1 MTYFIE
7 KKWLIVVI
15 IISLTLNVIAAFLL
29 YQDSNTTFDDHETN
43 LTKQLP
49 FNYESFKVQWG
60 KAWLGLEVSD
70 VTTEMAARAELD
82 RAEGAYVNSVAA
94 GSPAQK
100 ADIGPGD
107 IIISFNGRK
116 IRTPKQFQNDLAG
129 SKVGSEVYMCVAKD
143 DYRVTAYA
151 VPEERPQYLPAVTK
165 TYPFLGV
172 IVSEVI
178 FDSNEAERLEKAGKS
193 GGVFVEKV
201 IPDSPAEKAGLQEGD
216 LIMSFNSRKTRTLR
230 EFLTDLAGT
239 QAGENVRMCIM
250 RDDYRKTIY
259 VTLWSSVTK
268 DLIVLLRRELEFSS
282 PGARSC

>member
-1 MTYFIE
+1 MTYSIE

-29 YQDSNTTFDDHETN
+29 YQDSNTTFDDDHETN
-43 LTKQLP
+43 LNRQLP
-49 FNYESFKVQWG
+49 FNYESFKLEWG
-60 KAWLGLEVSD
+60 QAWLGLEVSD
-70 VTTEMAARAELD
+70 VTTEMAAKAGLD

-94 GSPAQK
+94 GSPAQR
-100 ADIGPGD
+100 ADIEPGD

-116 IRTPKQFQNDLAG
+116 IRTPEQFQNDLAG
-129 SKVGSEVYMCVAKD
+129 SMVGSEVYMCVAKD

-151 VPEERPQYLPAVTK
+151 APEERPQYLPAVTK
-165 TYPFLGV
+165 TYPFLGA
-172 IVSEVI
+172 IVSEI
-178 FDSNEAERLEKAGKS
+178 IYDSDEAERLEEAGKS

-230 EFLTDLAGT
+230 EFLTDLAGA
-239 QAGENVRMCIM
+239 QADENVRMCIM

-259 VTLWSSVTK
+259 VTLLSSVTK
-268 DLIVLLRRELEFSS
+268 DLIVLLRRELEF
-282 PGARSC
+282 GGV

>member
-7 KKWLIVVI
+7 QKWLIVVTV
-15 IISLTLNVIAAFLL
+15 ISLILNLIAAFLL
-29 YQDSNTTFDDHETN
+29 YQDSNTTLYEHETN

-49 FNYESFKVQWG
+49 LNYETFKDEWG

-70 VTTEMAARAELD
+70 VTPDMAARAQLD
-82 RAEGAYVNSVAA
+82 RVEGAYVNSVAA

-100 ADIGPGD
+100 ADIAPGD

-151 VPEERPQYLPAVTK
+151 VPEERPPYLPALTK
-165 TYPFLGV
+165 TYPFLGAT
-172 IVSEVI
+172 VSDAA
-178 FDSNEAERLEKAGKS
+178 FDSEKIEKLEEAGKS
-193 GGVFVEKV
+193 GGVLVERV
-201 IPDSPAEKAGLQEGD
+201 IPNSPADKAGLQEGD

-230 EFLTDLAGT
+230 EFLTDLAGA
-239 QAGENVRMCIM
+239 QAGERVRMCIM

-259 VTLWSSVTK
+259 VTMGRNVMR
-268 DLIVLLRRELEFSS
+268 DVIVLLQIRIDGRNKMELVM
-282 PGARSC
+282 

>member
-1 MTYFIE
+1 MYFLE
-7 KKWLIVVI
+7 RKWLIVI
-15 IISLTLNVIAAFLL
+15 AIISLTLNVIAAFFL

-43 LTKQLP
+43 LNRQLP
-49 FNYESFKVQWG
+49 FNYESFKLEWG
-60 KAWLGLEVSD
+60 QAWLGLEVSD
-70 VTTEMAARAELD
+70 VTAEMAAKAGLD

-94 GSPAQK
+94 GSPAQR
-100 ADIGPGD
+100 ADIEPGD

-116 IRTPKQFQNDLAG
+116 IRTPEQFQNDLAG
-129 SKVGSEVYMCVAKD
+129 SAVGSEVYMCVAKD

-172 IVSEVI
+172 IVSEII
-178 FDSNEAERLEKAGKS
+178 FDSDEAERLEEAGKS

-230 EFLTDLAGT
+230 EFLTDLAGA

-259 VTLWSSVTK
+259 VTLWPNVTR
-268 DLIVLLRRELEFSS
+268 DLIVLLRRKLEFSHI
-282 PGARSC
+282 